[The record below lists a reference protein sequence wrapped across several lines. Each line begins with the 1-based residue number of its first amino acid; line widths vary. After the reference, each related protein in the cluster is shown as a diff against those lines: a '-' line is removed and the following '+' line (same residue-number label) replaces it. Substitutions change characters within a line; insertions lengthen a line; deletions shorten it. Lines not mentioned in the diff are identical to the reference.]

1 LDNGVYVSEATR
13 RWTRTN
19 RARLVVI
26 PFSFLRRLDSLKYTS
41 VIALIAIGYLIIL
54 VLAHFIKGDTLPDRG
69 EVRYI
74 RWNGLTATLA
84 NLPVIVFAYT
94 CHQNVCGREPFSN
107 HTLTA
112 PQMFSILN
120 EIKNNSNFR
129 TTAVVIASIG
139 TACSTY
145 ILVAITGYLSYGS
158 NVKGNIVAMCM
169 VPSTLLDQSNA
180 NI

>member
-1 LDNGVYVSEATR
+1 MC
-13 RWTRTN
+13 
-19 RARLVVI
+19 I

-41 VIALIAIGYLIIL
+41 VIALIAIGYLVIL
-54 VLAHFIKGDTLPDRG
+54 VLYHFIKGDTLPDRG
-69 EVRYI
+69 EVRYV

-94 CHQNVCGREPFSN
+94 CHQN
-107 HTLTA
+107 
-112 PQMFSILN
+112 MFSILN
-120 EIKNNSNFR
+120 EIKNNSHFR

-158 NVKGNIVAMCM
+158 NVKGNIVSMCM
-169 VPSTLLDQSNA
+169 SPLSFD
-180 NI
+180 